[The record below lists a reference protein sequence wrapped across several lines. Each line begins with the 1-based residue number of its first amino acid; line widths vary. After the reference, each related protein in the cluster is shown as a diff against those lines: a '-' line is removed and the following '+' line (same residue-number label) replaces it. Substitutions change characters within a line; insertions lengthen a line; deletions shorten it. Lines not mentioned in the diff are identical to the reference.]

1 MFIVLFAEPNLLS
14 ENIKRLLTEREFCD
28 ITLNVKDTEFKAHIN
43 ILSARSSVF
52 AAMFKHETSEKQ
64 SGIVNILDCDPE
76 SFQEFLEYLYCGY
89 LEHISFRSAF
99 YLYKTADKY
108 DIQELKEFCVEYME
122 HNLTVENIFDVVTL
136 AEEYDEKELGDAA
149 EDFFSRNLG
158 DILVTAGWK
167 TLFKNNFNLANKLLV
182 KMASNFKVV
191 EKNVRWEVL

>member
-1 MFIVLFAEPNLLS
+1 MFSEPNLLS
-14 ENIKRLLTEREFCD
+14 ESIKRLLTEREFCD
-28 ITLNVKDTEFKAHIN
+28 ITLNVQDTEFKAHIN

-64 SGIVNILDCDPE
+64 SGIVNIPDCDPE

-89 LEHISFRSAF
+89 LENISFRSAF

-122 HNLTVENIFDVVTL
+122 HNLTVENIFDVVAL

-149 EDFFSRNLG
+149 QDFFSRNLG

-167 TLFKNNFNLANKLLV
+167 ALFKNNFNLANKLLV